1 MIYYMFGALLGGV
14 IGFVLGAWGHKQIL
28 KNAAERRIIEVDG
41 HIYAMSEITME
52 EVEMTDA
59 E

>member
-28 KNAAERRIIEVDG
+28 KNAAERQIIEVDG
-41 HIYAMSEITME
+41 HIYAMQEITIE
-52 EVEMTDA
+52 EVDISDA